1 MISFQPQIMNR
12 EDDKAEETPAKL
24 NLHNVSEYE
33 EFNRNEDIMRNLR
46 DAFLEL
52 QEVLE
57 EDKDDLLKPIKIL
70 SP

>member
-12 EDDKAEETPAKL
+12 EDDKVEQTPAKL

>member
-1 MISFQPQIMNR
+1 M
-12 EDDKAEETPAKL
+12 K
-24 NLHNVSEYE
+24 
-33 EFNRNEDIMRNLR
+33 NLR

-57 EDKDDLLKPIKIL
+57 EEKDDLLKPIKIL